1 EAILFATSRLERDA
15 KLFTEKLVSKQEL
28 EDSEA
33 NLALRKSEAETAK
46 KKLEVLLAGSRPEEI
61 DAMKEEIA
69 SFESQRRHLDEQ
81 LRLMRVVSPAT
92 GVVATPARQL
102 VAMKHQ
108 LLKKGDLIAKV
119 FDLKTITA
127 EMAVSESDIGDV
139 KVDQKVLLKVRA
151 YPEKTF

>member
-1 EAILFATSRLERDA
+1 
-15 KLFTEKLVSKQEL
+15 
-28 EDSEA
+28 
-33 NLALRKSEAETAK
+33 KSEAETAK

-151 YPEKTF
+151 YPEKTFYGKVKSIAIAAQGGPSSM